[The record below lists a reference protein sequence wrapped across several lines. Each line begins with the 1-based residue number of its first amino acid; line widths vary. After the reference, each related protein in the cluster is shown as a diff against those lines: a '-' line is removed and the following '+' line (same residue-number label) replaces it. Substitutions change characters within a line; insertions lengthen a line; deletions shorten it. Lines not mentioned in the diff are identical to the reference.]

1 MDIAS
6 QNVVA
11 FLRSLRGARQ
21 ELGRVG
27 GHYLQRG
34 TQPSRP
40 SLEFHG
46 EGFFLA
52 LLIKA
57 TDAREYELSVDVLWH
72 PEEGWTISTSAFVE
86 AETGQEVLRELPKR
100 TAADLGACMEQLRA
114 AVGDLIGFQDLV
126 PAKTG

>member
-1 MDIAS
+1 LAES
-6 QNVVA
+6 GGTTFSVA
-11 FLRSLRGARQ
+11 RNPAD
-21 ELGRVG
+21 
-27 GHYLQRG
+27 
-34 TQPSRP
+34 RP
-40 SLEFHG
+40 LEFHG

-100 TAADLGACMEQLRA
+100 TAADFGACMEQLRA